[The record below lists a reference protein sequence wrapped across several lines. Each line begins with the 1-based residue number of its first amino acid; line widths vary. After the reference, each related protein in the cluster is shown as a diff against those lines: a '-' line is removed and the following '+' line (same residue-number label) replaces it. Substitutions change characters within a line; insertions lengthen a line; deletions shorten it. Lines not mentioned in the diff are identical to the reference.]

1 MQDANPVIRA
11 ARQEN
16 AEMAR
21 THQKLK
27 SSFYGPYSM
36 SMKETVN
43 FFLNKPQFG
52 MENYEPRRTHEN
64 LIQPHAYK
72 QQRFKRETF
81 MVSVPK
87 VTDYVP
93 APCKYET
100 TYDWKTKKPDHT

>member
-1 MQDANPVIRA
+1 
-11 ARQEN
+11 
-16 AEMAR
+16 MAR

-64 LIQPHAYK
+64 LVSPRAYR

-81 MVSVPK
+81 MISVPK
-87 VTDYVP
+87 VTDHVP

-100 TYDWKTKKPDHT
+100 TYDWKTKKPDHTQ